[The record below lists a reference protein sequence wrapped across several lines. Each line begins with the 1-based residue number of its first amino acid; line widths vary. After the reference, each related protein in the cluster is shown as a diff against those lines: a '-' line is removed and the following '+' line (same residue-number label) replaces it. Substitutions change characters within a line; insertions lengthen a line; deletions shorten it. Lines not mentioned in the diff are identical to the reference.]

1 MALAETAVAAKVAA
15 DAAVADAVVT
25 TQAAAAATGGKM
37 AAWAIPTFGLLSLVG
52 IVAWE
57 FWQGSQDA
65 KEMKGAKA

>member
-15 DAAVADAVVT
+15 NAVT

-37 AAWAIPTFGLLSLVG
+37 AAWAIPAFGFLSLVG